1 MSYCWTNDKKPCG
14 KCFGCWNMDPASI
27 STKFKLYNGTLLTSI
42 CLFED

>member
-1 MSYCWTNDKKPCG
+1 MGCWTDIKNPCG

-27 STKFKLYNGTLLTSI
+27 SVEFKLYNGTFLTSI